1 MNAPQGAS
9 FLKEVFDMTSE
20 HEHGGGPMKD
30 WLDVIVTYAAAKHPY
45 EDKHAK
51 RTTTLQELKATAM
64 DKFKVQ
70 ESNTGNEQVL
80 FWLYLGSEKLQDLS
94 RTVGDLAN
102 GADKLELMLVQ
113 QIIYGA

>member
-1 MNAPQGAS
+1 MA
-9 FLKEVFDMTSE
+9 SE
-20 HEHGGGPMKD
+20 HGQGGEPKKD

-45 EDKHAK
+45 EDKHTD
-51 RTTTLQELKATAM
+51 RTTTLQQLKATVM

-70 ESNTGNEQVL
+70 ESNTGNEQML
-80 FWLYLGSEKLQDLS
+80 FWLYFGSDKLQDLS

>member
-1 MNAPQGAS
+1 MAS
-9 FLKEVFDMTSE
+9 EQE
-20 HEHGGGPMKD
+20 QGGPKKD
-30 WLDVIVTYAAAKHPY
+30 WLDIIVTYAAAKHPF
-45 EDKHAK
+45 EDKHEE
-51 RTTTLQELKATAM
+51 RTTTLQQLKAAVM
-64 DKFKVQ
+64 EKFKVG

-94 RTVGDLAN
+94 LTVGDLAN

>member
-1 MNAPQGAS
+1 MNAPAGIPQ
-9 FLKEVFDMTSE
+9 KEVFEMAT
-20 HEHGGGPMKD
+20 EHGQGGILKKD

-45 EDKHAK
+45 EDKHAE
-51 RTTTLQELKATAM
+51 RTTTLQELKATVM
-64 DKFKVQ
+64 DRFKVH
-70 ESNTGNEQVL
+70 EANTGNEQVL

-102 GADKLELMLVQ
+102 GSVKLELMLVQ

>member
-1 MNAPQGAS
+1 MA
-9 FLKEVFDMTSE
+9 SE
-20 HEHGGGPMKD
+20 HGQGGGPKKD

-45 EDKHAK
+45 EDKHAE
-51 RTTTLQELKATAM
+51 RTTTLQQLKTAVM

-80 FWLYLGSEKLQDLS
+80 FWLYLGSEKLEDLS
-94 RTVGDLAN
+94 RTLGALAN
-102 GADKLELMLVQ
+102 GVDKLELMLVQ